1 MTESHPIQQSLGMRC
16 PREFASGAF
25 RNSTLWP
32 DQGGHASSKSL
43 SWRESNLRTV
53 AFMRQNDGPHEVIC
67 QLPKADR
74 RSQRRHHPH
83 HAEMRG
89 LAAPSASDQTSRR
102 PLCHFGRQGHR
113 RIPGPPPRHPSP
125 PHAPCSLGLPICNS
139 RRSCHLGMK
148 GELPLA
154 TRGDEGSSRPSAAQ
168 ALPFLRWR
176 WGMKVEGVGL
186 WLGSGKAV
194 YHVYNHKL
202 IFL

>member
-1 MTESHPIQQSLGMRC
+1 VRGTLGLPPLLGRMTTPTPSPAGSQQQAGILSGHRC
-16 PREFASGAF
+16 
-25 RNSTLWP
+25 
-32 DQGGHASSKSL
+32 
-43 SWRESNLRTV
+43 
-53 AFMRQNDGPHEVIC
+53 
-67 QLPKADR
+67 
-74 RSQRRHHPH
+74 HHPH

-89 LAAPSASDQTSRR
+89 LAAPSPPNEAPCR
-102 PLCHFGRQGHR
+102 PRGHNGRHGRQR
-113 RIPGPPPRHPSP
+113 RPGPPPRHPSP

-168 ALPFLRWR
+168 ALSFLRWR
-176 WGMKVEGVGL
+176 WGMKVEGAGP